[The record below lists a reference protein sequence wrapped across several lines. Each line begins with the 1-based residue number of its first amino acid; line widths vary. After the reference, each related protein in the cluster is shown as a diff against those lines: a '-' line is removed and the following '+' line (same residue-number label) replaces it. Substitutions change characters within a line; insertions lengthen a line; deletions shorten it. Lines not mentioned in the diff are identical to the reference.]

1 MKKKDVLG
9 EIEKINKQIGE
20 VHTDVK
26 LSSLDAVYI
35 TVVIAILSFLLS
47 IYFLDVVPEN
57 LYVLIF
63 AQFCL
68 IVSLSIRVITIYSD
82 RDKVNARMR
91 SDFLATYS
99 FIFGVMSILSALFP
113 YRHIEST
120 SVGFKIYWS
129 ISNAL
134 IFMGFA
140 LLLLLL
146 GSFICIKINKCYIRK
161 FPNEKRKL
169 KIKSDM
175 LLFYPRCLEKINRWR
190 IQLTFRQLLRK
201 NFF

>member
-20 VHTDVK
+20 VHNDVK
-26 LSSLDAVYI
+26 LGSLDAVYI
-35 TVVIAILSFLLS
+35 TAVIAILSFLIS
-47 IYFLDVVPEN
+47 IYFLDAVPEN

-68 IVSLSIRVITIYSD
+68 IVSLSIRVTTIYSD

-113 YRHIEST
+113 YRYIEST
-120 SVGFKIYWS
+120 TSGFIIYWN
-129 ISNAL
+129 ILNPI
-134 IFMGFA
+134 IFVVLA
-140 LLLLLL
+140 LLLFLL
-146 GSFICIKINKCYIRK
+146 GSFTCTKINECYIRK
-161 FPNEKRKL
+161 FPSEKKKL
-169 KIKSDM
+169 KMKSKL
-175 LLFYPRCLEKINRWR
+175 LLFYSE
-190 IQLTFRQLLRK
+190 TFKKR
-201 NFF
+201 